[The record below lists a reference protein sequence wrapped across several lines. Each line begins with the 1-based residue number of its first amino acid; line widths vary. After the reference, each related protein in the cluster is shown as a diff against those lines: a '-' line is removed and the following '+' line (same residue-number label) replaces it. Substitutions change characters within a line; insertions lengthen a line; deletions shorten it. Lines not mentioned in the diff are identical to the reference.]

1 VTNASRRV
9 AAGTCEVS
17 TRQASCPHGVAKMES
32 ATQTEPQM
40 SELTNAIE
48 ALVRKHPVG
57 MGKSM
62 SPEKST
68 GLASV
73 IEPLIEL

>member
-1 VTNASRRV
+1 
-9 AAGTCEVS
+9 
-17 TRQASCPHGVAKMES
+17 MES